1 MAHLTVDMDIRH
13 RVAANHAHNCAH
25 ERGET
30 GDGIKLL
37 KEDIGP
43 RLMEGV
49 EPHFKLQTHIVHR

>member
-1 MAHLTVDMDIRH
+1 MDIRH